1 MSFYLFKEPFKEGIS
16 SEELIR
22 LKKENTLDSR
32 TKIIEANIRFVKFLV
47 EDFNCDFDQKEEL
60 FQVGLIGL
68 IKAVDTFGIDKGFS
82 FSTYAKKCIMN
93 EISMYFRKNNKDE
106 NHLNDLNDL
115 NDFSD
120 IDLEENYIEQE
131 EKIIILKMIKDL
143 PERER
148 EIILMYFGFYGKL
161 YTQLEIA
168 NKFGIGQSYV
178 SRLIKSIIVKFR
190 KEIGDYQV
198 NKKRKSTR

>member
-68 IKAVDTFGIDKGFS
+68 IKAVDTFDIDKGFS

>member
-68 IKAVDTFGIDKGFS
+68 IKAVDTFDIDKGFS

-143 PERER
+143 PEREK

>member
-32 TKIIEANIRFVKFLV
+32 TKIIEANIRFVKYLV

-68 IKAVDTFGIDKGFS
+68 IKAVDTFDIDKGFS

-106 NHLNDLNDL
+106 NHLNDL

>member
-68 IKAVDTFGIDKGFS
+68 IKAVDTFDIDKGFS

-106 NHLNDLNDL
+106 NHLNDL

-190 KEIGDYQV
+190 KEIGNYQV

>member
-1 MSFYLFKEPFKEGIS
+1 MSFYLFKEPFKEGII

-68 IKAVDTFGIDKGFS
+68 IKAVDTFDIDKGFS

-106 NHLNDLNDL
+106 NHLNDLND
-115 NDFSD
+115 FSD

-143 PERER
+143 PEREK

>member
-68 IKAVDTFGIDKGFS
+68 IKAVDTFGVDKGFS

-93 EISMYFRKNNKDE
+93 EISMYFRKNNKDK
-106 NHLNDLNDL
+106 NHLNDL

>member
-16 SEELIR
+16 SEELIE

-68 IKAVDTFGIDKGFS
+68 IKAVDTFDIDKGFS

-93 EISMYFRKNNKDE
+93 EISMYFRKNKKDE
-106 NHLNDLNDL
+106 NHLNDL

-143 PERER
+143 PEREK

>member
-68 IKAVDTFGIDKGFS
+68 IKAVDTFDIDKGFS

-106 NHLNDLNDL
+106 NHLNDLND
-115 NDFSD
+115 FSD

-143 PERER
+143 PEREK

>member
-16 SEELIR
+16 SEELIE

-68 IKAVDTFGIDKGFS
+68 IKAVDTFDIDKGFL

>member
-32 TKIIEANIRFVKFLV
+32 TKIIEANIRFVKYLV

-68 IKAVDTFGIDKGFS
+68 IKAVDTFDIDKVFS

-93 EISMYFRKNNKDE
+93 EISMYFRKNNKDK

-120 IDLEENYIEQE
+120 IDLEESYIEQE

>member
-32 TKIIEANIRFVKFLV
+32 TKIIEANIRFVKYLV

-68 IKAVDTFGIDKGFS
+68 IKAVDTFDIDKGFS

-106 NHLNDLNDL
+106 NHLNDLND
-115 NDFSD
+115 FSD

-143 PERER
+143 PEREK
-148 EIILMYFGFYGKL
+148 EIILMYFGFYDKL

>member
-60 FQVGLIGL
+60 FQIGLIGL
-68 IKAVDTFGIDKGFS
+68 IKAVDTFDIEKGFS

-120 IDLEENYIEQE
+120 IDLEESYIEQE
-131 EKIIILKMIKDL
+131 EKII
-143 PERER
+143 ER

-190 KEIGDYQV
+190 KEIGDYQI

>member
-32 TKIIEANIRFVKFLV
+32 TKIIEANIRFVKYLV

-68 IKAVDTFGIDKGFS
+68 IKAVDTFDIDKGFS

-106 NHLNDLNDL
+106 NHLNDL

-168 NKFGIGQSYV
+168 NKFGIDQSYV
-178 SRLIKSIIVKFR
+178 SRIIKRIIIKFR
-190 KEIGDYQV
+190 KEIDDYQV

>member
-47 EDFNCDFDQKEEL
+47 EDFNCNFDQKEEL
-60 FQVGLIGL
+60 FQIGLIGL
-68 IKAVDTFGIDKGFS
+68 IKAVDTFDIDKGFS

-106 NHLNDLNDL
+106 NHLNDL

-198 NKKRKSTR
+198 NKERKSTR